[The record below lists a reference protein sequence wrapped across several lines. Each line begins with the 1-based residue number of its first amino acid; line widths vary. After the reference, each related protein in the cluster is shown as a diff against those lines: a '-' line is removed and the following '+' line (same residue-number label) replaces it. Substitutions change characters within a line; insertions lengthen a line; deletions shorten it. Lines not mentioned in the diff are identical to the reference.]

1 MRKNKLLLLLA
12 LLMTAATGAWA
23 DETLLLTIESRDYKT
38 FKSGSKTF
46 DDKVTVTF
54 SNTVKNDGD
63 NWGWY
68 ANSSESLLTVAGI
81 NGYTITSCKFY
92 VEVDGIAMTGY
103 TIKGESPSVYL
114 SNLKVYTDNSQSVK
128 IGRNG
133 VTKIEVYEAAPAP
146 TGYTVSLKDGVK
158 DADKWTISPNPAA
171 EGQTVT
177 LQYTGRLKV
186 KGVTATSDEKPA
198 EASVPDGAINGK
210 FSVSSTKKVYFSKGN
225 LRYASSKWSFFD
237 NQYDYYTSYS
247 ADAWDHFG
255 WSTSATTYGMSTS
268 SNNDDYS
275 GDFVDW
281 GATMGAGW
289 RTLTSD
295 EWAYLLKTRSA
306 STVNGTENGR
316 YAKAK
321 VNDVGGVILFPDT
334 YTHPDGVAAPTG
346 VNATDEYG
354 WEGNSYTAADW
365 TKMESAGCVFLPAAG
380 CRYGSEMI
388 GLGSY
393 GYYGSAT
400 PDGADYAY
408 RVKFNSGSLEP
419 ANSINRCLGCSVRL
433 VQEATSDAVPAK
445 PAAMV
450 TLPLGEMTQGGD
462 PLNNGS
468 GSETYSSPTFKEG
481 DQIAL
486 VHGGVKDV
494 VTVGK
499 PNPDGSAPIT
509 GDITVGADNEDIV
522 LVYPADLVDVAVGG
536 TAYTENTDVTNKFNS
551 QAGTLAYIQNNLY
564 IHQGTGKLAVSGAS
578 ASLKANVSMA
588 SQIAIWKLTMKDDY
602 NDDID
607 AQKVTVKVGGKTV
620 AYASTTSPYFSPNI
634 VYLALNPATMGTGIL
649 RIEAE
654 GLGDTYYIEKSG
666 VSLTAGKFYQSTLNM
681 SEE

>member
-23 DETLLLTIESRDYKT
+23 DETPKVVFEEHFVSEPTDPTAVGFYEFINFEEGDDHEVDNGELSIFNSDGTLDINNWKRRAIKFRNLPLGEGKT
-38 FKSGSKTF
+38 YRLEFKLKGSTRF
-46 DDKVTVTF
+46 EDGI
-54 SNTVKNDGD
+54 NDGD
-63 NWGWY
+63 DRPFCKASAQLLQGV
-68 ANSSESLLTVAGI
+68 EGHDISLLD
-81 NGYTITSCKFY
+81 S
-92 VEVDGIAMTGY
+92 DGNEQRGEFENFDESNYKSYSMTFVFASEQKQKDTY
-103 TIKGESPSVYL
+103 ALNNQGELAEKYYL
-114 SNLKVYTDNSQSVK
+114 SLSIFNPGFFYLKDVVL
-128 IGRNG
+128 
-133 VTKIEVYEAAPAP
+133 YEIPSAAS
-146 TGYTVSLKDGVK
+146 GYTVTLKDGVK
-158 DADKWTISPNPAA
+158 DADKWTISPNPAE

-247 ADAWDHFG
+247 ADAWDKFG

-268 SNNDDYS
+268 SSNGDYS

-445 PAAMV
+445 PAATV
-450 TLPLGEMTQGGD
+450 TTA
-462 PLNNGS
+462 
-468 GSETYSSPTFKEG
+468 PTGAEIVGVGKTT
-481 DQIAL
+481 AL
-486 VHGGVKDV
+486 VSGGV
-494 VTVGK
+494 
-499 PNPDGSAPIT
+499 
-509 GDITVGADNEDIV
+509 AD
-522 LVYPADLVDVAVGG
+522 GG
-536 TAYTENTDVTNKFNS
+536 TLMYAVTTTNTKPTSTAGFSDPTTRTPTARLRLRPLRFPWPTS
-551 QAGTLAYIQNNLY
+551 SYGTLRTSATL
-564 IHQGTGKLAVSGAS
+564 VSS
-578 ASLKANVSMA
+578 KATHMRRS
-588 SQIAIWKLTMKDDY
+588 S
-602 NDDID
+602 
-607 AQKVTVKVGGKTV
+607 
-620 AYASTTSPYFSPNI
+620 S
-634 VYLALNPATMGTGIL
+634 
-649 RIEAE
+649 R
-654 GLGDTYYIEKSG
+654 
-666 VSLTAGKFYQSTLNM
+666 
-681 SEE
+681 

>member
-23 DETLLLTIESRDYKT
+23 DETPKVVFEEHFVSEPTDPTAVGFYEFINFEEGDDHEVDNGELSIFNSDGTLDINNWKRRAIKFRNLPLGEGKT
-38 FKSGSKTF
+38 YRLEFKLKGSTRF
-46 DDKVTVTF
+46 EDGI
-54 SNTVKNDGD
+54 NDGD
-63 NWGWY
+63 DRPFCKASAQLLQGV
-68 ANSSESLLTVAGI
+68 EGHDISLLD
-81 NGYTITSCKFY
+81 S
-92 VEVDGIAMTGY
+92 DGKEQRGEFENFDESNYKSYSMTFVFASEQKQKDTY
-103 TIKGESPSVYL
+103 ALNNQGELAEKYYL
-114 SNLKVYTDNSQSVK
+114 SLSIFNPGYFYLKDVVL
-128 IGRNG
+128 
-133 VTKIEVYEAAPAP
+133 YEIPSASS
-146 TGYTVSLKDGVK
+146 GYTVSLKDGVK
-158 DADKWTISPNPAA
+158 DADKWTISPNPAE

-186 KGVTATSDEKPA
+186 KGVTATSDAPA
-198 EASVPDGAINGK
+198 E
-210 FSVSSTKKVYFSKGN
+210 
-225 LRYASSKWSFFD
+225 
-237 NQYDYYTSYS
+237 
-247 ADAWDHFG
+247 
-255 WSTSATTYGMSTS
+255 
-268 SNNDDYS
+268 
-275 GDFVDW
+275 
-281 GATMGAGW
+281 
-289 RTLTSD
+289 
-295 EWAYLLKTRSA
+295 
-306 STVNGTENGR
+306 
-316 YAKAK
+316 
-321 VNDVGGVILFPDT
+321 
-334 YTHPDGVAAPTG
+334 
-346 VNATDEYG
+346 
-354 WEGNSYTAADW
+354 
-365 TKMESAGCVFLPAAG
+365 
-380 CRYGSEMI
+380 
-388 GLGSY
+388 
-393 GYYGSAT
+393 
-400 PDGADYAY
+400 
-408 RVKFNSGSLEP
+408 
-419 ANSINRCLGCSVRL
+419 
-433 VQEATSDAVPAK
+433 AK

-551 QAGTLAYIQNNLY
+551 QAGTLAYIQNNLD
-564 IHQGTGKLAVSGAS
+564 IRKGTGKLAVSGAS
-578 ASLKANVSMA
+578 ASLKANVSMT

>member
-12 LLMTAATGAWA
+12 LLMTAATGAWGMQIYISYPSWPTGTNVNGDGNLVLEMEA
-23 DETLLLTIESRDYKT
+23 SDSFENMKAKIEDKSGLNPTYMKLYFNSVEMANNETLNAKGVTSNSVLT
-38 FKSGSKTF
+38 
-46 DDKVTVTF
+46 
-54 SNTVKNDGD
+54 
-63 NWGWY
+63 
-68 ANSSESLLTVAGI
+68 L
-81 NGYTITSCKFY
+81 
-92 VEVDGIAMTGY
+92 
-103 TIKGESPSVYL
+103 
-114 SNLKVYTDNSQSVK
+114 VYTL
-128 IGRNG
+128 
-133 VTKIEVYEAAPAP
+133 
-146 TGYTVSLKDGVK
+146 YTVSLKDGVK
-158 DADKWTISPNPAA
+158 DADKWTISPNPAP
-171 EGQTVT
+171 EGSPVT
-177 LQYTGRLKV
+177 IQYTGRLKV
-186 KGVTATSDEKPA
+186 KGVKATSEAA
-198 EASVPDGAINGK
+198 EASIPDGAISGK
-210 FSVSSTKKVYFSKGN
+210 FSVSDGKQVYFSKGN

-237 NQYDYYTSYS
+237 NQYDYYTSHS

-433 VQEATSDAVPAK
+433 VQEVA
-445 PAAMV
+445 
-450 TLPLGEMTQGGD
+450 
-462 PLNNGS
+462 
-468 GSETYSSPTFKEG
+468 
-481 DQIAL
+481 
-486 VHGGVKDV
+486 
-494 VTVGK
+494 
-499 PNPDGSAPIT
+499 PNP
-509 GDITVGADNEDIV
+509 
-522 LVYPADLVDVAVGG
+522 
-536 TAYTENTDVTNKFNS
+536 
-551 QAGTLAYIQNNLY
+551 
-564 IHQGTGKLAVSGAS
+564 
-578 ASLKANVSMA
+578 
-588 SQIAIWKLTMKDDY
+588 
-602 NDDID
+602 
-607 AQKVTVKVGGKTV
+607 
-620 AYASTTSPYFSPNI
+620 
-634 VYLALNPATMGTGIL
+634 
-649 RIEAE
+649 
-654 GLGDTYYIEKSG
+654 
-666 VSLTAGKFYQSTLNM
+666 
-681 SEE
+681 